1 MIALSH
7 SFSGKPRQASMAA
20 YRQLLAENHV
30 EEILQDVKQN
40 KTLDR
45 KKELPVW
52 LPLAASFKNGTR
64 KAEDAVPS
72 GLFFLDIDEK
82 GLTEALWNKVREERL
97 IQEFRIVYFAESA
110 GGGTHIWAWRTP
122 GLSIEENI
130 QRLASRLG
138 VSYDSHVTDLARCCF
153 MVSEQYVRLLDP
165 VVFEPLTEE
174 QRQLYSASRMI
185 AQKEEDLNAL
195 AQNALVQ
202 NALVQNELVQNALVQ
217 TTPTPP
223 NLGGEEDTPAAESAP
238 TVVMVSP
245 PELGGARG
253 GLNNSH
259 SCTYKDIPYSQI
271 VQALLWKLGYGDAPA
286 EGERNTALYTMSRY
300 LRFIC
305 DFDEQKLFAIIPHW
319 GLPEHEVISTIKS
332 AVASVRPTDMPSQM
346 KEVLSS
352 LGAAME
358 VETEKAEDSPIP
370 TVGNELPGILQDLAD
385 HAPGEFKEATLIAA
399 MPMLGTL
406 ATGIRARYNDG
417 KINSASFI
425 VDIEAPQA
433 TGKSFVD
440 DEFAL
445 LMDPIIKQDEV
456 EWQKE
461 IAYSLAKKDGQDV
474 ENPCSQIRILEPN
487 IGVSAFLERALYA
500 KGKHLFT
507 YAPEIETVLK
517 NNKGGAW
524 TEKNDLFRLAYDNK
538 PWGQHRISK
547 DSFSGKVTLY
557 YNMVMCGTPNKCR
570 AFFADAE
577 SGLVSR
583 VTPVVLPDM
592 VGAKMPKFK
601 PWTKD
606 EEERVKRQCLC
617 LMDEE
622 GEVDLPLINK
632 ALEEWDEEKRQEY
645 LQTLRYSLDVL
656 RRRAAL
662 NGFRAGIIAYLLE
675 GRQETERAIK
685 FARWYAERCLHYQLQ
700 LYGDKIDALHNGP
713 SPQAS
718 KGNVRYL
725 DALPRE
731 FTKEDLVTLRLANNE
746 SPVVKTITWRWVKE
760 GKIEKIDTNLWRK
773 IG

>member
-1 MIALSH
+1 MIALAL

-30 EEILQDVKQN
+30 EEILTDVKQN
-40 KTLDR
+40 KNLDR

-52 LPLAASFKNGTR
+52 LPLAECFTNGVR
-64 KAEDAVPS
+64 KAEDAVAS
-72 GLFFLDIDEK
+72 GLYFLDIDEK
-82 GLTEALWNKVREERL
+82 GLTEQLWNKVREENL
-97 IQEFRIVYFAESA
+97 IEEFRIVYFAESA

-122 GLSIEENI
+122 GLSIEEDI
-130 QRLASRLG
+130 QKLASRLG

-153 MVSEQYVRLLDP
+153 MVSEQYVKLMDP
-165 VVFEPLTEE
+165 IIFEPLTDE
-174 QRQLYSASRMI
+174 QRQLYAP
-185 AQKEEDLNAL
+185 
-195 AQNALVQ
+195 
-202 NALVQNELVQNALVQ
+202 
-217 TTPTPP
+217 TTPVPVSAKAGMGDNP
-223 NLGGEEDTPAAESAP
+223 N
-238 TVVMVSP
+238 
-245 PELGGARG
+245 
-253 GLNNSH
+253 
-259 SCTYKDIPYSQI
+259 YKGIAYEKI

-305 DFDEQKLFAIIPHW
+305 DFDEQKLFAILPHW
-319 GLPEHEVISTIKS
+319 GLSDHEVLSTIKS
-332 AVASVRPTDMPSQM
+332 AVSSVRPTDMPSQM

-352 LGAAME
+352 LGAAQE
-358 VETEKAEDSPIP
+358 ASAESVDESLVTPVED
-370 TVGNELPGILQDLAD
+370 ELPGILQDLSD
-385 HAPGEFKEATLIAA
+385 HAPEEFKEATLIAA

-406 ATGIRARYNDG
+406 ATGIRAKYRDG
-417 KINSASFI
+417 KMNSASFI

-440 DEFAL
+440 NEFEL

-474 ENPCSQIRILEPN
+474 ENPCSQIRIIEPN

-592 VGAKMPKFK
+592 VGAKMPQFK
-601 PWTKD
+601 LWTKD

-617 LMDEE
+617 LMDED

-632 ALEEWDEEKRQEY
+632 AIEAWDEEKRQEY

-685 FARWYAERCLHYQLQ
+685 FALWYAERCLYYQLQ
-700 LYGDKIDALHNGP
+700 IYGDKIDALNNKL
-713 SPQAS
+713 SPQAA
-718 KGNVRYL
+718 KGNIRYL
-725 DALPRE
+725 DALPKE
-731 FTKEDLVTLRLANNE
+731 FTKEDLVGLRLANNE
-746 SPVVKTITWRWVKE
+746 SPVVKTIICRWVKE
-760 GKIEKIDTNLWRK
+760 SLIEKLGTNLWRK
-773 IG
+773 IC

>member
-1 MIALSH
+1 MISISASY
-7 SFSGKPRQASMAA
+7 SGKPRQASMAA

-30 EEILQDVKQN
+30 EEILLDVKQN
-40 KTLDR
+40 KNLDR

-52 LPLAASFKNGTR
+52 LPLAAGFNNGTR

-82 GLTEALWNKVREERL
+82 GLTEQLWQKVQDENL
-97 IQEFRIVYFAESA
+97 IEEFRIVYFAESA

-122 GLSIEENI
+122 GLSIEEDI
-130 QRLASRLG
+130 QKLASRLG

-153 MVSEQYVRLLDP
+153 MVSEQYVKLLDP
-165 VVFEPLTEE
+165 IVFEEQPLSPKLGDH
-174 QRQLYSASRMI
+174 RG
-185 AQKEEDLNAL
+185 LNE
-195 AQNALVQ
+195 V
-202 NALVQNELVQNALVQ
+202 VPNEYGSDICSDPL
-217 TTPTPP
+217 PP
-223 NLGGEEDTPAAESAP
+223 NLGGSDYK
-238 TVVMVSP
+238 
-245 PELGGARG
+245 GI
-253 GLNNSH
+253 
-259 SCTYKDIPYSQI
+259 TYEKI
-271 VQALLWKLGYGDAPA
+271 VQSLLWKLGYGDAPV
-286 EGERNTALYTMSRY
+286 EGERNMALYTMSRY

-305 DFDEQKLFAIIPHW
+305 DFDEQKLFSILPHW
-319 GLPEHEVISTIKS
+319 GLSDHEVLATIKS
-332 AVASVRPTDMPSQM
+332 AVSSTRPAEMPSQM
-346 KEVLSS
+346 KEVLAM
-352 LGAAME
+352 LGATIE
-358 VETEKAEDSPIP
+358 VEAEPEEELLTAPI
-370 TVGNELPGILQDLAD
+370 NEELPPILQELAD
-385 HAPGEFKEATLIAA
+385 HTPEEFKEATLIAA

-406 ATGIRARYNDG
+406 ATGIRAKYRDG
-417 KINSASFI
+417 KLNSPSFI

-440 DEFAL
+440 AEFEL

-461 IAYSLAKKDGQDV
+461 MAYSLAKKNGEEV
-474 ENPCSQIRILEPN
+474 ENPCAQIRIIEPN

-507 YAPEIETVLK
+507 YAPEIETVQK

-547 DSFSGKVTLY
+547 DSFSGKITLR
-557 YNMVMCGTPNKCR
+557 YNMVLCGTPNKCR
-570 AFFADAE
+570 AFFNDAE

-583 VTPVVLPDM
+583 VTPVILPDM
-592 VGAKMPKFK
+592 VGAKMPQFK
-601 PWTKD
+601 VWTK
-606 EEERVKRQCLC
+606 EEEEKVKRQCLC

-632 ALEEWDEEKRQEY
+632 AIEAWDEEKRQEY

-675 GRQETERAIK
+675 GRQETERAIR
-685 FARWYAERCLHYQLQ
+685 FAVWYAERCLHYQLQ
-700 LYGDKIDALHNGP
+700 LYGNKIDALHDNAV

-718 KGNVRYL
+718 KGNIRYL
-725 DALPRE
+725 DVLPKE
-731 FTKEDLVTLRLANNE
+731 FTKEDLVNLRLANNE
-746 SPVVKTITWRWVKE
+746 SPVVKTIIYRWVKE
-760 GKIEKIDTNLWRK
+760 GLVVKTNANLWQK
-773 IG
+773 IQV

>member
-1 MIALSH
+1 MISH
-7 SFSGKPRQASMAA
+7 FEGAKPLVTFAADMIQLAQSFSGKPRKASMAA

-40 KTLDR
+40 KNLDR

-52 LPLAASFKNGTR
+52 LPLAQCFNNGTR

-82 GLTEALWNKVREERL
+82 GLTEQLWQKVQDENL
-97 IQEFRIVYFAESA
+97 IEEFRIVYFAESA

-122 GLSIEENI
+122 DSTIEEDI
-130 QRLASRLG
+130 QKLASRLG
-138 VSYDSHVTDLARCCF
+138 VNYDSHVTDLARCCF
-153 MVSEQYVRLLDP
+153 MVSEQYVKLLDP
-165 VVFEPLTEE
+165 VVFEESEWKEVSEESEDKTEVSTLNS
-174 QRQLYSASRMI
+174 QLSTS
-185 AQKEEDLNAL
+185 
-195 AQNALVQ
+195 
-202 NALVQNELVQNALVQ
+202 
-217 TTPTPP
+217 
-223 NLGGEEDTPAAESAP
+223 
-238 TVVMVSP
+238 
-245 PELGGARG
+245 
-253 GLNNSH
+253 
-259 SCTYKDIPYSQI
+259 YKGIPYENI

-286 EGERNTALYTMSRY
+286 EGERNMALYTMSRY

-305 DFDEQKLFAIIPHW
+305 DFDEQKLFAILPHW
-319 GLPEHEVISTIKS
+319 GLSDHEVLSTIKS
-332 AVASVRPTDMPSQM
+332 AIGSTRPAGIPSM
-346 KEVLSS
+346 MNEILSS
-352 LGAAME
+352 LGAAIEAGSAE
-358 VETEKAEDSPIP
+358 VEEA
-370 TVGNELPGILQDLAD
+370 TVAPVEAELPGILQDLSD
-385 HAPGEFKEATLIAA
+385 HAPEEFREATLIAA

-406 ATGIRARYNDG
+406 ATGIRAKYRDG
-417 KINSASFI
+417 KLNSPSFI

-440 DEFAL
+440 NEFEL

-461 IAYSLAKKDGQDV
+461 IAYSLAKKDGEDV
-474 ENPCSQIRILEPN
+474 ENPCAQIRIIEPN

-547 DSFSGKVTLY
+547 DSFSGKITLY

-583 VTPVVLPDM
+583 VTPVILPDM
-592 VGAKMPKFK
+592 VGAKMPQFK
-601 PWTKD
+601 TWSQD
-606 EEERVKRQCLC
+606 EVEKVKRQCLC

-632 ALEEWDEEKRQEY
+632 AIEEWDEGKRQEY

-685 FARWYAERCLHYQLQ
+685 FALWYAERCLHYQLQ
-700 LYGDKIDALHNGP
+700 LYGTKIDALHNNTLN
-713 SPQAS
+713 PQAS
-718 KGNVRYL
+718 KGNIRYL
-725 DALPRE
+725 DALPKE
-731 FTKEDLVTLRLANNE
+731 FSKEDLVNLRLSNNE
-746 SPVVKTITWRWVKE
+746 SPVVKTIIYRWVKE
-760 GKIEKIDTNLWRK
+760 GIVVKINTNLWQK
-773 IG
+773 IQ

>member
-1 MIALSH
+1 MKFAADMIQFAS
-7 SFSGKPRQASMAA
+7 SFSGKPRKASMAA

-30 EEILQDVKQN
+30 EEILTDVKQN
-40 KTLDR
+40 KNLNR

-52 LPLAASFKNGTR
+52 LPLAESFNNGTR

-82 GLTEALWNKVREERL
+82 GLTEQLWNKVREENL
-97 IQEFRIVYFAESA
+97 IEAFRIVYFAESA

-122 GLSIEENI
+122 GLSIEEDI
-130 QRLASRLG
+130 QKLASRLG
-138 VSYDSHVTDLARCCF
+138 VTYDSHVTDLARCCF
-153 MVSEQYVRLLDP
+153 MVSEQYVKLLDP
-165 VVFEPLTEE
+165 IVFEESE
-174 QRQLYSASRMI
+174 W
-185 AQKEEDLNAL
+185 KEESGKKTDSSAP
-195 AQNALVQ
+195 VSD
-202 NALVQNELVQNALVQ
+202 
-217 TTPTPP
+217 TPT
-223 NLGGEEDTPAAESAP
+223 NL
-238 TVVMVSP
+238 SP
-245 PELGGARG
+245 
-253 GLNNSH
+253 LNTNPSPLN
-259 SCTYKDIPYSQI
+259 YKGIPYEHI

-286 EGERNTALYTMSRY
+286 EGERNMALYTMSRY

-305 DFDEQKLFAIIPHW
+305 DFDEQKLFAILPHW
-319 GLPEHEVISTIKS
+319 GLSDHEVLSTIKS
-332 AVASVRPTDMPSQM
+332 AVSSVRPAGIPSQM
-346 KEVLSS
+346 NEVLST
-352 LGAAME
+352 LGATM
-358 VETEKAEDSPIP
+358 ETEAESVDESPV
-370 TVGNELPGILQDLAD
+370 TAVSEELPGILQDLSD
-385 HAPGEFKEATLIAA
+385 HAPEEFREATLIAA

-406 ATGIRARYNDG
+406 ATGIRAKYRDG
-417 KINSASFI
+417 KLNSPSFL

-440 DEFAL
+440 SEFEL

-461 IAYSLAKKDGQDV
+461 IEYSLAKKDGQDV
-474 ENPCSQIRILEPN
+474 ENPCAAIRIIEPN

-583 VTPVVLPDM
+583 VTPVLLPDM
-592 VGAKMPKFK
+592 VGAKMPHFK
-601 PWTKD
+601 AWAKED
-606 EEERVKRQCLC
+606 EEKVKRQCLC

-622 GEVDLPLINK
+622 GEVDLPLINQ
-632 ALEEWDEEKRQEY
+632 AIEAWDESKRQEY

-675 GRQETERAIK
+675 GRKETERAIK
-685 FARWYAERCLHYQLQ
+685 FAVWYAERCLHYQLMI
-700 LYGDKIDALHNGP
+700 YGDKIDALHNNAL

-718 KGNVRYL
+718 KGNIRYL
-725 DALPRE
+725 DVLPKE
-731 FTKEDLVTLRLANNE
+731 FTKEDLVNLRLANNE
-746 SPVVKTITWRWVKE
+746 SPVVKTIIYRWVKE
-760 GKIEKIDTNLWRK
+760 GLIIKTDTNLWQK
-773 IG
+773 L

>member
-1 MIALSH
+1 MISVAN

-40 KTLDR
+40 HNLDR

-52 LPLAASFKNGTR
+52 LPLAESFKNGTR

-72 GLFFLDIDEK
+72 GLYFLDIDEK
-82 GLTEALWNKVREERL
+82 GLTEQLWNKVREENL
-97 IQEFRIVYFAESA
+97 IEAFGIVYFAESA

-122 GLSIEENI
+122 GLSVEEDI
-130 QRLASRLG
+130 QKLASRLG

-153 MVSEQYVRLLDP
+153 MVSEQYVKLLDP
-165 VVFEPLTEE
+165 IVFEASPNPL
-174 QRQLYSASRMI
+174 
-185 AQKEEDLNAL
+185 QKEGANKEADHPLLLEGA
-195 AQNALVQ
+195 
-202 NALVQNELVQNALVQ
+202 
-217 TTPTPP
+217 
-223 NLGGEEDTPAAESAP
+223 GGGS
-238 TVVMVSP
+238 
-245 PELGGARG
+245 
-253 GLNNSH
+253 
-259 SCTYKDIPYSQI
+259 YKDIPYEKI

-286 EGERNTALYTMSRY
+286 EGERNMALYTMSRY
-300 LRFIC
+300 MRFIC
-305 DFDEQKLFAIIPHW
+305 DFDEQKLFVVVPHW
-319 GLPEHEVISTIKS
+319 GLSDHEAVSTIKS
-332 AVASVRPTDMPSQM
+332 AVGSTRPAEMPSLM
-346 KEVLSS
+346 KEVLAS
-352 LGAAME
+352 LGAMME
-358 VETEKAEDSPIP
+358 AEDEDPEASLAPP
-370 TVGNELPGILQDLAD
+370 VDSELPGLLQELAD
-385 HAPGEFKEATLIAA
+385 HAPDEFKEATLIAA

-406 ATGIRARYNDG
+406 ATGIRAKYRDG
-417 KINSASFI
+417 KVNSPSFI

-440 DEFAL
+440 NVFEL

-461 IAYSLAKKDGQDV
+461 IAYSLAQNSGQDV
-474 ENPCSQIRILEPN
+474 ENPCSNIRIIEPT
-487 IGVSAFLERALYA
+487 IGVTAFLERALYA

-547 DSFSGKVTLY
+547 DSISGKVTLY

-583 VTPVVLPDM
+583 VTPVQLPDM
-592 VGAKMPKFK
+592 IGASMPRFK
-601 PWTKD
+601 VWTKD
-606 EEERVKRQCLC
+606 EEENVKRQCLC

-632 ALEEWDEEKRQEY
+632 AIEAWDESKREEY
-645 LQTLRYSLDVL
+645 LQTLRPSIDVL
-656 RRRAAL
+656 RRRSAL

-675 GRQETERAIK
+675 GRQETERAIR
-685 FARWYAERCLHYQLQ
+685 FAVWYAERCLHYQLQ
-700 LYGDKIDALHNGP
+700 IYGDKIDALYHGM
-713 SPQAS
+713 QGTKAS
-718 KGNVRYL
+718 KSNIRYL
-725 DALPRE
+725 DTLPKE
-731 FTKEDLVTLRLANNE
+731 FTKEDLVSLRLANGD
-746 SPVVKTITWRWVKE
+746 SPVVKTVICRWVKE
-760 GKIEKIDTNLWRK
+760 GKVKKIGTNLWQK
-773 IG
+773 NC

>member
-1 MIALSH
+1 VYLHYRHRLSH
-7 SFSGKPRQASMAA
+7 LEGAKPLVTFAVDMICMSTSFSGKPRKASMAA
-20 YRQLLAENHV
+20 YRQLLAKNHV
-30 EEILQDVKQN
+30 DEILLDVKQN
-40 KTLDR
+40 HNLDR

-52 LPLAASFKNGTR
+52 LPLAQCFNNGTR

-82 GLTEALWNKVREERL
+82 GLTENLWAKVWEENL
-97 IQEFRIVYFAESA
+97 IEECRIAYFAESA

-122 GLSIEENI
+122 GLSIEEDI
-130 QRLASRLG
+130 QKLASRLG

-153 MVSEQYVRLLDP
+153 MVSEQYVKLLDP
-165 VVFEPLTEE
+165 VVFEENRGEWREVSGERIDSSVPVSDDQTDLSPLTPH
-174 QRQLYSASRMI
+174 LSP
-185 AQKEEDLNAL
+185 LN
-195 AQNALVQ
+195 
-202 NALVQNELVQNALVQ
+202 
-217 TTPTPP
+217 
-223 NLGGEEDTPAAESAP
+223 
-238 TVVMVSP
+238 
-245 PELGGARG
+245 
-253 GLNNSH
+253 
-259 SCTYKDIPYSQI
+259 YKGIPYENI

-286 EGERNTALYTMSRY
+286 EGERNMALYTMSRY

-305 DFDEQKLFAIIPHW
+305 DFDEQKLFTILPHW
-319 GLPEHEVISTIKS
+319 GLSDHEVLSTIKS
-332 AVASVRPTDMPSQM
+332 AVGSTRPAGIPSM
-346 KEVLSS
+346 MNEVLSS
-352 LGAAME
+352 LGAAIETGTETIDDSMVSP
-358 VETEKAEDSPIP
+358 VEA
-370 TVGNELPGILQDLAD
+370 ELPGILQDLSD
-385 HAPGEFKEATLIAA
+385 HAPEEFREATLIAA

-406 ATGIRARYNDG
+406 ATSIRAKYRDG
-417 KINSASFI
+417 KLNSPSFI

-440 DEFAL
+440 AEFEL

-461 IAYSLAKKDGQDV
+461 IEYSLAKKDGQEVD
-474 ENPCSQIRILEPN
+474 NPCAQIRIIEPN

-517 NNKGGAW
+517 NNKGGTW

-583 VTPVVLPDM
+583 VTPVLLPDM
-592 VGAKMPKFK
+592 VGAKMPQFK
-601 PWTKD
+601 AWSQED
-606 EEERVKRQCLC
+606 EEKVKRQCLC

-632 ALEEWDEEKRQEY
+632 AIEEWDEGKRQEY
-645 LQTLRYSLDVL
+645 LQTLYYPIDVF

-685 FARWYAERCLHYQLQ
+685 FAVWYAERCLHYQLQ
-700 LYGDKIDALHNGP
+700 LYGAKIDALHDNAV
-713 SPQAS
+713 SPQVS
-718 KGNVRYL
+718 KGNIRYL
-725 DALPRE
+725 DALPKE
-731 FTKEDLVTLRLANNE
+731 FTKEDLVNLRLANNE
-746 SPVVKTITWRWVKE
+746 SPVVKTIICRWVKE
-760 GKIEKIDTNLWRK
+760 ALIAKIGTNLWQK
-773 IG
+773 IQ

>member
-1 MIALSH
+1 
-7 SFSGKPRQASMAA
+7 MAA

-40 KTLDR
+40 KNLDR

-52 LPLAASFKNGTR
+52 LPLAESCTNGKR
-64 KAEDAVPS
+64 KAEDAQPS

-82 GLTEALWNKVREERL
+82 GLTEELWGKVWEQNL
-97 IQEFRIVYFAESA
+97 IEEFRIVYFAESA

-122 GLSIEENI
+122 GSSIEEDI
-130 QRLASRLG
+130 QKLASRLG

-153 MVSEQYVRLLDP
+153 MVSEQYVKLIDP
-165 VVFEPLTEE
+165 AIFEPLTDE
-174 QRQLYSASRMI
+174 QKKMY
-185 AQKEEDLNAL
+185 AL
-195 AQNALVQ
+195 PIMNKVEQPVETVHIPEANESQN
-202 NALVQNELVQNALVQ
+202 
-217 TTPTPP
+217 
-223 NLGGEEDTPAAESAP
+223 
-238 TVVMVSP
+238 
-245 PELGGARG
+245 
-253 GLNNSH
+253 
-259 SCTYKDIPYSQI
+259 YKGIGYEKI

-286 EGERNTALYTMSRY
+286 EGERNTALYTMTRY
-300 LRFIC
+300 MRFIC
-305 DFDEQKLFAIIPHW
+305 DFDEQKLFQILPHW
-319 GLPEHEVISTIKS
+319 GLADHEVMSTIKS
-332 AVASVRPTDMPSQM
+332 AVGSTRPSDIPSQM
-346 KEVLSS
+346 KEVLSF
-352 LGAAME
+352 LGASME
-358 VETEKAEDSPIP
+358 SGDEDSDESLCAP
-370 TVGNELPGILQDLAD
+370 VEKELPGILQDLAD
-385 HAPGEFKEATLIAA
+385 HSPEEFKEATLMAA

-406 ATGIRARYNDG
+406 ATSIRAKYRDG
-417 KINSASFI
+417 KLNSPSFI

-440 DEFAL
+440 NEFEL

-461 IAYSLAKKDGQDV
+461 IEYSLAKKGGQEV
-474 ENPCSQIRILEPN
+474 ENPCSQIRIIEPN

-592 VGAKMPKFK
+592 MGAKMPQFK
-601 PWTKD
+601 TWTKD
-606 EEERVKRQCLC
+606 EEEKVKRQCLC

-622 GEVDLPLINK
+622 GEVELPLINK
-632 ALEEWDEEKRQEY
+632 AIEEWDEGKRQEY
-645 LQTLRYSLDVL
+645 LQTLRPSLDIF

-662 NGFRAGIIAYLLE
+662 NGFRAGLVAYLLE
-675 GRQETERAIK
+675 GRKETERAIK
-685 FARWYAERCLHYQLQ
+685 FALWFAERCLYYQL
-700 LYGDKIDALHNGP
+700 LIYGDKIDALHNGAL
-713 SPQAS
+713 STQAA
-718 KGNVRYL
+718 KGNIRYL
-725 DALPRE
+725 DALPKK
-731 FTKEDLVTLRLANNE
+731 FTKEDLVTLRLSNNE
-746 SPVVKTITWRWVKE
+746 SPVVKTVIYRWVKE
-760 GKIEKIDTNLWRK
+760 GQIVKIGTNLWRK
-773 IG
+773 I

>member
-1 MIALSH
+1 
-7 SFSGKPRQASMAA
+7 MAA

-40 KTLDR
+40 KNLDR

-52 LPLAASFKNGTR
+52 LPLAAGFNNGTR

-82 GLTEALWNKVREERL
+82 GLTEQLWQKVQDEHL
-97 IQEFRIVYFAESA
+97 IETFRIVYFAESA

-122 GLSIEENI
+122 GLSIEEDI
-130 QRLASRLG
+130 QKLASRLG
-138 VSYDSHVTDLARCCF
+138 VNYDSHVTDLARCCF
-153 MVSEQYVRLLDP
+153 MVSEQYVKLLDP
-165 VVFEPLTEE
+165 IVFEEQPLSPKLGDH
-174 QRQLYSASRMI
+174 RG
-185 AQKEEDLNAL
+185 LNE
-195 AQNALVQ
+195 V
-202 NALVQNELVQNALVQ
+202 VPNEYGSDICSDPL
-217 TTPTPP
+217 PP
-223 NLGGEEDTPAAESAP
+223 NLGGSDYK
-238 TVVMVSP
+238 
-245 PELGGARG
+245 GI
-253 GLNNSH
+253 
-259 SCTYKDIPYSQI
+259 TYEKI
-271 VQALLWKLGYGDAPA
+271 VQSLLWKLGYGDAPV
-286 EGERNTALYTMSRY
+286 EGERNMALYTMSRY

-305 DFDEQKLFAIIPHW
+305 DFDEQKLFTILPHW
-319 GLPEHEVISTIKS
+319 GLSDHEVMSTIKS
-332 AVASVRPTDMPSQM
+332 AVGSTRPAEMPSPM
-346 KEVLSS
+346 KEVLSM
-352 LGAAME
+352 LGAVVE
-358 VETEKAEDSPIP
+358 VESEEEESLTAPI
-370 TVGNELPGILQDLAD
+370 NDELPAILQELAD
-385 HAPGEFKEATLIAA
+385 HAPEEFKEATLIAA

-406 ATGIRARYNDG
+406 ATGIRAKYRDG
-417 KINSASFI
+417 KLNSPSFI

-440 DEFAL
+440 AEFEL

-461 IAYSLAKKDGQDV
+461 MAYSLAKKNGEEV
-474 ENPCSQIRILEPN
+474 ENPCAAIRIIEPN

-500 KGKHLFT
+500 KDKHLFT
-507 YAPEIETVLK
+507 YAPEIETVQK

-547 DSFSGKVTLY
+547 DSFSGKITLR
-557 YNMVMCGTPNKCR
+557 YNMVLCGTPNKCR

-592 VGAKMPKFK
+592 VGAKMPQFK
-601 PWTKD
+601 VWTK
-606 EEERVKRQCLC
+606 EEEEKVKRQCLC

-632 ALEEWDEEKRQEY
+632 AIEAWDEEKRQEY

-675 GRQETERAIK
+675 GRKETERAIQ
-685 FARWYAERCLHYQLQ
+685 FAVWYAERCLHYQLQ
-700 LYGDKIDALHNGP
+700 LYGDKIDALNNAKL
-713 SPQAS
+713 SPQTS
-718 KGNVRYL
+718 KGNIRYF
-725 DALPRE
+725 DALPKE
-731 FTKEDLVTLRLANNE
+731 FTKEDLVNFRLANNE
-746 SPVVKTITWRWVKE
+746 SPVVKTIIYRWGKE
-760 GKIEKIDTNLWRK
+760 GLVVKIGTNLWRK
-773 IG
+773 TIKTQSYAEEE

>member
-1 MIALSH
+1 
-7 SFSGKPRQASMAA
+7 MAA
-20 YRQLLAENHV
+20 YRQLLAKNHV
-30 EEILQDVKQN
+30 DEILLDVKQYHN
-40 KTLDR
+40 LDR
-45 KKELPVW
+45 KKDLPVW
-52 LPLAASFKNGTR
+52 QTLAQCFNNGTR

-82 GLTEALWNKVREERL
+82 GLTEDLWAKVWEENL
-97 IQEFRIVYFAESA
+97 LEECRIVYFAESA

-122 GLSIEENI
+122 GATIEEDI

-153 MVSEQYVRLLDP
+153 MVSEQYVKFLDP
-165 VVFEPLTEE
+165 AVFEESEWEEELPLTEK
-174 QRQLYSASRMI
+174 
-185 AQKEEDLNAL
+185 KENGTDACSDPLPPNFGGMNYKGIPYENI
-195 AQNALVQ
+195 
-202 NALVQNELVQNALVQ
+202 VQ
-217 TTPTPP
+217 T
-223 NLGGEEDTPAAESAP
+223 
-238 TVVMVSP
+238 
-245 PELGGARG
+245 
-253 GLNNSH
+253 
-259 SCTYKDIPYSQI
+259 
-271 VQALLWKLGYGDAPA
+271 LLCKLGYGDAPA
-286 EGERNTALYTMSRY
+286 QGERNMALYTMSRY

-305 DFDEQKLFAIIPHW
+305 DFDEQRMFAILPHW
-319 GLPEHEVISTIKS
+319 GLSDHEVQATIKS
-332 AVASVRPTDMPSQM
+332 AVGSTRPAGIPSIMQ
-346 KEVLSS
+346 EVLSS
-352 LGAAME
+352 LGTVSETGSAEGEETTVAP
-358 VETEKAEDSPIP
+358 VEA
-370 TVGNELPGILQDLAD
+370 ELPGILQDLSD
-385 HAPGEFKEATLIAA
+385 HAPEEFREATLVAA

-406 ATGIRARYNDG
+406 ATGIRAKYRDG
-417 KINSASFI
+417 KLNSPSFI

-440 DEFAL
+440 AEFEL

-461 IAYSLAKKDGQDV
+461 IEYSLAKKDGQEM
-474 ENPCSQIRILEPN
+474 ENPCAQIRIIEPN

-507 YAPEIETVLK
+507 YAPVIETVLK

-583 VTPVVLPDM
+583 VMPVVLPDM
-592 VGAKMPKFK
+592 VGAKMPQFK
-601 PWTKD
+601 VWSQED
-606 EEERVKRQCLC
+606 EEKVKRQCLC

-632 ALEEWDEEKRQEY
+632 AIEAWDEGKRQEY

-685 FARWYAERCLHYQLQ
+685 FAVWYAERCLHYQLQ
-700 LYGDKIDALHNGP
+700 LYGTKIDALHDNAV
-713 SPQAS
+713 SPQLS
-718 KGNVRYL
+718 KGNIRYL
-725 DALPRE
+725 DALAKE
-731 FTKEDLVTLRLANNE
+731 FTKEDLVNLRMSNNE
-746 SPVVKTITWRWVKE
+746 SPVVKTIIYRWVKE
-760 GKIEKIDTNLWRK
+760 GLVVKIDTNLWQK
-773 IG
+773 IQH

>member
-1 MIALSH
+1 MICTANN
-7 SFSGKPRQASMAA
+7 FSGKPRKASMAA

-30 EEILQDVKQN
+30 EEILADVKQN
-40 KTLDR
+40 KNLDR

-52 LPLAASFKNGTR
+52 LPLAQSFNNGTR

-72 GLFFLDIDEK
+72 GFYFLDIDEK
-82 GLTEALWNKVREERL
+82 GLTEQLWQKVQDENL
-97 IQEFRIVYFAESA
+97 IEEFRIVYFAESA

-130 QRLASRLG
+130 QKLASRLG

-153 MVSEQYVRLLDP
+153 MVSEQYVKLLDP

-174 QRQLYSASRMI
+174 QKEMYASDDSSRTTNSD
-185 AQKEEDLNAL
+185 E
-195 AQNALVQ
+195 QNCSMFNVECSM
-202 NALVQNELVQNALVQ
+202 N
-217 TTPTPP
+217 
-223 NLGGEEDTPAAESAP
+223 
-238 TVVMVSP
+238 
-245 PELGGARG
+245 
-253 GLNNSH
+253 
-259 SCTYKDIPYSQI
+259 YKGIPYEKI
-271 VQALLWKLGYGDAPA
+271 VQSMLWKLGYGDAPA
-286 EGERNTALYTMSRY
+286 EGERNMALYTMCRY

-305 DFDEQKLFAIIPHW
+305 DFDEQKLFAILPHW
-319 GLPEHEVISTIKS
+319 GLSDHEVMSTIKS
-332 AVASVRPTDMPSQM
+332 AVSSTRPAGIPSQM
-346 KEVLSS
+346 NEVLSM
-352 LGAAME
+352 LGAATE
-358 VETEKAEDSPIP
+358 AGSETADDSLVVP
-370 TVGNELPGILQDLAD
+370 VNKELPGILQDLSD
-385 HAPGEFKEATLIAA
+385 HAPEEFKEATLMAA

-406 ATGIRARYNDG
+406 ATGIRAKYRDG
-417 KINSASFI
+417 KLNSPSFI

-440 DEFAL
+440 NEFEL

-461 IAYSLAKKDGQDV
+461 IEYSLAKKDGQEV

-583 VTPVVLPDM
+583 VTPVILPDM
-592 VGAKMPKFK
+592 VGAKMPQFK
-601 PWTKD
+601 AWSQD
-606 EEERVKRQCLC
+606 EIEKVKRQCLC

-622 GEVDLPLINK
+622 GEVSLPLINK
-632 ALEEWDEEKRQEY
+632 AIEEWDESKRQEY
-645 LQTLRYSLDVL
+645 LQTLRYSLDVF

-685 FARWYAERCLHYQLQ
+685 FAVWYAERCFQYQLQ
-700 LYGDKIDALHNGP
+700 IYGNKVDALHDGAL

-718 KGNVRYL
+718 KGNIRYL
-725 DALPRE
+725 DLLPKE
-731 FTKEDLVTLRLANNE
+731 FTKEDLVNLRLANHE
-746 SPVVKTITWRWVKE
+746 SPVVKTIIYRWVKE
-760 GKIEKIDTNLWRK
+760 DLIKKIDSNLWQK
-773 IG
+773 LQ

>member
-1 MIALSH
+1 
-7 SFSGKPRQASMAA
+7 MAA
-20 YRQLLAENHV
+20 YRQLLAKNHV

-40 KTLDR
+40 NRLDR

-52 LPLAASFKNGTR
+52 LPLAQSFNNGTR

-72 GLFFLDIDEK
+72 GLFYLDIDEK
-82 GLTEALWNKVREERL
+82 GLTEQLWQKVQDENLIEEY
-97 IQEFRIVYFAESA
+97 RIVYFAESA

-122 GLSIEENI
+122 GATIEEDI
-130 QRLASRLG
+130 QKLASRLG

-153 MVSEQYVRLLDP
+153 MVSEKYVKLLDP
-165 VVFEPLTEE
+165 IVFEEQPSSPKLGDNRGLNEESPLTE
-174 QRQLYSASRMI
+174 
-185 AQKEEDLNAL
+185 K
-195 AQNALVQ
+195 
-202 NALVQNELVQNALVQ
+202 NENGSETCSDPQH
-217 TTPTPP
+217 P
-223 NLGGEEDTPAAESAP
+223 NLGGS
-238 TVVMVSP
+238 
-245 PELGGARG
+245 
-253 GLNNSH
+253 N
-259 SCTYKDIPYSQI
+259 YKGIPYENI

-286 EGERNTALYTMSRY
+286 EGERNMALYTMSRY
-300 LRFIC
+300 MRFIC
-305 DFDEQKLFAIIPHW
+305 DFDEQKLFTILPHW
-319 GLPEHEVISTIKS
+319 GLSDHEVQSTIKS
-332 AVASVRPTDMPSQM
+332 AVGSTRPAGIPSM
-346 KEVLSS
+346 MNEVLSS
-352 LGAAME
+352 LGAASE
-358 VETEKAEDSPIP
+358 AGSAESDES
-370 TVGNELPGILQDLAD
+370 TVAPVDNELPGILQDLSE
-385 HAPGEFKEATLIAA
+385 HAPEEFREATLMAA

-406 ATGIRARYNDG
+406 ATGIRAKYRDG
-417 KINSASFI
+417 KLNSPSFI

-440 DEFAL
+440 AEFEL

-461 IAYSLAKKDGQDV
+461 IEYSLAKKNGEEV
-474 ENPCSQIRILEPN
+474 ENPCAQIRIIEPN

-583 VTPVVLPDM
+583 VTPVLLPDM
-592 VGAKMPKFK
+592 VGARMPHFK
-601 PWTKD
+601 PWSQED
-606 EEERVKRQCLC
+606 EEKVKRQCLC

-622 GEVDLPLINK
+622 GEVELPLINK
-632 ALEEWDEEKRQEY
+632 AIEAWDEEKRQEY

-675 GRQETERAIK
+675 GRQETERAIR
-685 FARWYAERCLHYQLQ
+685 FAVWYAERCLHYQLQ
-700 LYGDKIDALHNGP
+700 LYGNKIDALHDNAV

-718 KGNVRYL
+718 KGNIRYL
-725 DALPRE
+725 DVLPKE
-731 FTKEDLVTLRLANNE
+731 FTKEDLVNLRLANNE
-746 SPVVKTITWRWVKE
+746 SPVVKTIIYRWVKE
-760 GKIEKIDTNLWRK
+760 GLVVKTNANLWQK
-773 IG
+773 IQV

>member
-1 MIALSH
+1 MISVAN

-40 KTLDR
+40 KNLDR

-52 LPLAASFKNGTR
+52 LPLAECFSNGTR

-82 GLTEALWNKVREERL
+82 GLTEQLWNKVREENL
-97 IQEFRIVYFAESA
+97 IEAFGIVYFAESA

-122 GLSIEENI
+122 GLSVEEDI
-130 QRLASRLG
+130 QKLASRLG

-153 MVSEQYVRLLDP
+153 MVSEQYVKLLDP
-165 VVFEPLTEE
+165 IVFEASPNPL
-174 QRQLYSASRMI
+174 QKGASPNPLQKG
-185 AQKEEDLNAL
+185 ASPNPLQKGASPNPLQKEGA
-195 AQNALVQ
+195 
-202 NALVQNELVQNALVQ
+202 NEEADHPLLLEGA
-217 TTPTPP
+217 
-223 NLGGEEDTPAAESAP
+223 GGGS
-238 TVVMVSP
+238 
-245 PELGGARG
+245 
-253 GLNNSH
+253 
-259 SCTYKDIPYSQI
+259 YKDIPYEKI

-286 EGERNTALYTMSRY
+286 EGERNMALYTMSRY
-300 LRFIC
+300 MRFIC
-305 DFDEQKLFAIIPHW
+305 DFDEQKLFVVLPHW
-319 GLPEHEVISTIKS
+319 GLSDHEAFSTIKS
-332 AVASVRPTDMPSQM
+332 AVGSTRPAGIPSQM
-346 KEVLSS
+346 NEVLST
-352 LGAAME
+352 LGAAIE
-358 VETEKAEDSPIP
+358 AGTETTDDSLITP
-370 TVGNELPGILQDLAD
+370 VDAELPGILQDLSD
-385 HAPGEFKEATLIAA
+385 HAPEEFREATLMAA

-406 ATGIRARYNDG
+406 ATGIRAKYRDG
-417 KINSASFI
+417 KLNSASFI

-440 DEFAL
+440 SEFEL

-474 ENPCSQIRILEPN
+474 ENPCSQIRIIEPN

-592 VGAKMPKFK
+592 VGAKMPQFK
-601 PWTKD
+601 AWSQED
-606 EEERVKRQCLC
+606 EEKVKRQCLC

-632 ALEEWDEEKRQEY
+632 AIEEWDEGKRQEY
-645 LQTLRYSLDVL
+645 LQTLRYSLDVF

-685 FARWYAERCLHYQLQ
+685 FAIWYAERCLHYQLQ
-700 LYGDKIDALHNGP
+700 IYGDKIDALHNGTL
-713 SPQAS
+713 STQAS
-718 KGNVRYL
+718 KGNIRYL
-725 DALPRE
+725 DALPKE
-731 FTKEDLVTLRLANNE
+731 FTKEDLVNLRLANNE
-746 SPVVKTITWRWVKE
+746 SPVVKTIIYRWVKE
-760 GKIEKIDTNLWRK
+760 NLIVKINTNLWQK
-773 IG
+773 IQ

>member
-1 MIALSH
+1 
-7 SFSGKPRQASMAA
+7 MAA

-30 EEILQDVKQN
+30 EEILTDVKQN
-40 KTLDR
+40 KNLDR

-52 LPLAASFKNGTR
+52 LPLAECFTNGTR

-72 GLFFLDIDEK
+72 GLYFLDIDEK
-82 GLTEALWNKVREERL
+82 GLTEQLWQKVQDEKL
-97 IQEFRIVYFAESA
+97 IEEFRIVYFAESA

-122 GLSIEENI
+122 GSTIEEDI
-130 QRLASRLG
+130 QKLASRLG

-153 MVSEQYVRLLDP
+153 MVSEQYVKLLDP
-165 VVFEPLTEE
+165 VIFEASPNPL
-174 QRQLYSASRMI
+174 
-185 AQKEEDLNAL
+185 QKEGAHKEADHPLPLEGA
-195 AQNALVQ
+195 
-202 NALVQNELVQNALVQ
+202 
-217 TTPTPP
+217 
-223 NLGGEEDTPAAESAP
+223 GGGS
-238 TVVMVSP
+238 
-245 PELGGARG
+245 
-253 GLNNSH
+253 
-259 SCTYKDIPYSQI
+259 YKDIPYEKI

-286 EGERNTALYTMSRY
+286 EGERNMALYSMSRY

-305 DFDEQKLFAIIPHW
+305 DFDEQKLFGILPHW
-319 GLPEHEVISTIKS
+319 GLSDHEVLSTIKS
-332 AVASVRPTDMPSQM
+332 AVGSTRPAEMPSMM
-346 KEVLSS
+346 KGVLSS
-352 LGAAME
+352 LGAA
-358 VETEKAEDSPIP
+358 VESGAESADDVFATP
-370 TVGNELPGILQDLAD
+370 VENELPGILQDLSD
-385 HAPGEFKEATLIAA
+385 HAPEEFKEATLIAA

-406 ATGIRARYNDG
+406 ATGIRAKYRDG
-417 KINSASFI
+417 KLNSPSFI

-440 DEFAL
+440 NEFEL

-461 IAYSLAKKDGQDV
+461 IEYSLAKKDGQEVD
-474 ENPCSQIRILEPN
+474 NPCSQIRILEPN

-592 VGAKMPKFK
+592 VGAKMPEFK
-601 PWTKD
+601 VWTKED
-606 EEERVKRQCLC
+606 EEKVKRQCLC

-632 ALEEWDEEKRQEY
+632 AIEAWDEGKRQEY
-645 LQTLRYSLDVL
+645 LQTLRYAVDVF

-675 GRQETERAIK
+675 GRQESERAIK
-685 FARWYAERCLHYQLQ
+685 FALWYAERCFHYQMQ
-700 LYGDKIDALHNGP
+700 IYGDKIDALQNNTQNP
-713 SPQAS
+713 SL
-718 KGNVRYL
+718 KGNIRYL
-725 DALPRE
+725 DALPKE
-731 FTKEDLVTLRLANNE
+731 FTKEDLVNLRLANGE
-746 SPVVKTITWRWVKE
+746 SPVVKTIIYRWVKE
-760 GKIEKIDTNLWRK
+760 DKIKKIDANLWQK
-773 IG
+773 TC

>member
-1 MIALSH
+1 
-7 SFSGKPRQASMAA
+7 MAA
-20 YRQLLAENHV
+20 YRQLLAKNHV
-30 EEILQDVKQN
+30 EDILQDVKQN
-40 KTLDR
+40 NRLDR

-52 LPLAASFKNGTR
+52 LPLAQSFNNGTR

-72 GLFFLDIDEK
+72 GLFYLDIDEK
-82 GLTEALWNKVREERL
+82 GLTEQLWQKVQDENLIEEY
-97 IQEFRIVYFAESA
+97 RIVYFAESA

-122 GLSIEENI
+122 GATIEEDI
-130 QRLASRLG
+130 QKLASRLG

-153 MVSEQYVRLLDP
+153 MVSEKYVKLLDP
-165 VVFEPLTEE
+165 IVFEEQPSSPKLGDNRGLNEESPLTE
-174 QRQLYSASRMI
+174 
-185 AQKEEDLNAL
+185 
-195 AQNALVQ
+195 
-202 NALVQNELVQNALVQ
+202 QNENGSETCSAPQH
-217 TTPTPP
+217 P
-223 NLGGEEDTPAAESAP
+223 NLGGS
-238 TVVMVSP
+238 
-245 PELGGARG
+245 
-253 GLNNSH
+253 N
-259 SCTYKDIPYSQI
+259 YKGIPYENI

-286 EGERNTALYTMSRY
+286 EGERNMALYTMSRY
-300 LRFIC
+300 MRFIC
-305 DFDEQKLFAIIPHW
+305 DFDEQKLFTILPHW
-319 GLPEHEVISTIKS
+319 GLSDHEVQSTIKS
-332 AVASVRPTDMPSQM
+332 AVGSTRPAGIPSM
-346 KEVLSS
+346 MNEVLSS
-352 LGAAME
+352 LGAASE
-358 VETEKAEDSPIP
+358 AGSAESDES
-370 TVGNELPGILQDLAD
+370 TVAPVDNELPGILQDLSD
-385 HAPGEFKEATLIAA
+385 HAPEEFREATLMAA

-406 ATGIRARYNDG
+406 ATGIRAKYRDG
-417 KINSASFI
+417 KLNSPSFI

-440 DEFAL
+440 AEFEL

-461 IAYSLAKKDGQDV
+461 IEYSLAKKNGEEV
-474 ENPCSQIRILEPN
+474 ENPCAQIRIIEPN

-583 VTPVVLPDM
+583 VTPVLLPDM
-592 VGAKMPKFK
+592 VGARMPHFK
-601 PWTKD
+601 PWSQED
-606 EEERVKRQCLC
+606 EEKVKRQCLC

-622 GEVDLPLINK
+622 GEIELPLINK
-632 ALEEWDEEKRQEY
+632 AIEAWDEEKRQEY

-675 GRQETERAIK
+675 GRQETERAIR
-685 FARWYAERCLHYQLQ
+685 FAVWYAERCLHYQLQ
-700 LYGDKIDALHNGP
+700 LYGNKIDALHDNAV

-718 KGNVRYL
+718 KGNIRYL
-725 DALPRE
+725 DVLPKE
-731 FTKEDLVTLRLANNE
+731 FTKEDLVNLRLANNE
-746 SPVVKTITWRWVKE
+746 SPVVKTIIYRWVKE
-760 GKIEKIDTNLWRK
+760 GLVVKTNANLWQK
-773 IG
+773 IQV

>member
-1 MIALSH
+1 MTFAAVMICMAS
-7 SFSGKPRQASMAA
+7 SFSGKPRKASMAA
-20 YRQLLAENHV
+20 YRQLLAKNHV

-40 KTLDR
+40 NRLER

-52 LPLAASFKNGTR
+52 LPLAQSFNNGTR

-72 GLFFLDIDEK
+72 GLFYLDIDEK
-82 GLTEALWNKVREERL
+82 GLTEQLWQKVQDENLIEEY
-97 IQEFRIVYFAESA
+97 RIVYFAESA

-122 GLSIEENI
+122 GATIEEDI
-130 QRLASRLG
+130 QKLASRLG

-153 MVSEQYVRLLDP
+153 MVSEKYVKLLDP
-165 VVFEPLTEE
+165 IVFEEQPSSPKLGDDRGPNEESPLTEKNE
-174 QRQLYSASRMI
+174 NGSETCSAP
-185 AQKEEDLNAL
+185 QH
-195 AQNALVQ
+195 
-202 NALVQNELVQNALVQ
+202 
-217 TTPTPP
+217 P
-223 NLGGEEDTPAAESAP
+223 NLGGS
-238 TVVMVSP
+238 
-245 PELGGARG
+245 
-253 GLNNSH
+253 N
-259 SCTYKDIPYSQI
+259 YKGIPYENI

-286 EGERNTALYTMSRY
+286 EGERNMALYTMSRY
-300 LRFIC
+300 MRFIC
-305 DFDEQKLFAIIPHW
+305 DFDEQKLFTILPHW
-319 GLPEHEVISTIKS
+319 GLSDHEVQSTIKS
-332 AVASVRPTDMPSQM
+332 AVGSTRPAGIPSM
-346 KEVLSS
+346 MNEVLSS
-352 LGAAME
+352 LGAASE
-358 VETEKAEDSPIP
+358 AGSAESDES
-370 TVGNELPGILQDLAD
+370 TVAPVDAELPGILQDLSD
-385 HAPGEFKEATLIAA
+385 HAPEEFREATLMAA

-406 ATGIRARYNDG
+406 ATGIRAKYRDG
-417 KINSASFI
+417 KLNSPSFI

-440 DEFAL
+440 AEFEL

-461 IAYSLAKKDGQDV
+461 IEYSLAKKNGEEV
-474 ENPCSQIRILEPN
+474 ENPCAQIRIIEPN

-577 SGLVSR
+577 GGLVSR
-583 VTPVVLPDM
+583 VTPVLLPDM
-592 VGAKMPKFK
+592 VGARMPHFK
-601 PWTKD
+601 PWSQED
-606 EEERVKRQCLC
+606 EEKVKRQCLC

-622 GEVDLPLINK
+622 GEVELPLINK
-632 ALEEWDEEKRQEY
+632 AIEAWDEEKRQEY

-675 GRQETERAIK
+675 GRQETERAIR
-685 FARWYAERCLHYQLQ
+685 FAVWYAERCLHYQLQ
-700 LYGDKIDALHNGP
+700 LYGNKIDALHDNAV

-718 KGNVRYL
+718 KGNIRYL
-725 DALPRE
+725 DVLPKE
-731 FTKEDLVTLRLANNE
+731 FTKEDLVNLRLANNE
-746 SPVVKTITWRWVKE
+746 SPVVKTIIYRWVKE
-760 GKIEKIDTNLWRK
+760 GLVVKTNANLWQK
-773 IG
+773 IQV

>member
-1 MIALSH
+1 MISVAN

-40 KTLDR
+40 KNLDR

-52 LPLAASFKNGTR
+52 LPLAECFNNGTR

-82 GLTEALWNKVREERL
+82 GLTEQLWQKVQDENL
-97 IQEFRIVYFAESA
+97 IEEFRIVYFAESA

-122 GLSIEENI
+122 GSTIEEDI
-130 QRLASRLG
+130 QKLASRLG

-153 MVSEQYVRLLDP
+153 MVSEQYVKLLDP
-165 VVFEPLTEE
+165 IVFEPIDHSPLTIDH
-174 QRQLYSASRMI
+174 SA
-185 AQKEEDLNAL
+185 AQKEANNGQCSLSETVASQSMVNDPLGQRPL
-195 AQNALVQ
+195 ATNGTQECSMFNVQ
-202 NALVQNELVQNALVQ
+202 CSMN
-217 TTPTPP
+217 
-223 NLGGEEDTPAAESAP
+223 
-238 TVVMVSP
+238 
-245 PELGGARG
+245 
-253 GLNNSH
+253 
-259 SCTYKDIPYSQI
+259 YKGIPYENI

-300 LRFIC
+300 MRFIC
-305 DFDEQKLFAIIPHW
+305 DFDEQKLFALLPHW
-319 GLPEHEVISTIKS
+319 GLADHEVITTIKS
-332 AVASVRPTDMPSQM
+332 AVSSVRPAGIPSQM
-346 KEVLSS
+346 NEVLST
-352 LGAAME
+352 LGAAIE
-358 VETEKAEDSPIP
+358 AGTETTDDSLVTPVEA
-370 TVGNELPGILQDLAD
+370 ELPGILQDLSD
-385 HAPGEFKEATLIAA
+385 HAPEEFREATLMAA

-406 ATGIRARYNDG
+406 ATGIRAKYRDG
-417 KINSASFI
+417 KLNSASFI
-425 VDIEAPQA
+425 IDIEAPQA

-440 DEFAL
+440 NEFEL

-461 IAYSLAKKDGQDV
+461 IEYSLAKKDGQEV
-474 ENPCSQIRILEPN
+474 ENPCSQIRIIEPN

-592 VGAKMPKFK
+592 VGAKMPQFK
-601 PWTKD
+601 AWSQED
-606 EEERVKRQCLC
+606 EEKVKRQCLC

-632 ALEEWDEEKRQEY
+632 AIEEWDEGKRQEY
-645 LQTLRYSLDVL
+645 LQTLRYSLDVF

-685 FARWYAERCLHYQLQ
+685 FALWYAERCLHYQLQ
-700 LYGDKIDALHNGP
+700 IYGDKIDALHSGTL
-713 SPQAS
+713 STQAS
-718 KGNVRYL
+718 KGNIRYL
-725 DALPRE
+725 DALPKE
-731 FTKEDLVTLRLANNE
+731 FTKEDLVNLRLANNE
-746 SPVVKTITWRWVKE
+746 SPVVKTIIYRWVKE
-760 GKIEKIDTNLWRK
+760 CLIMKIDTNLWQK
-773 IG
+773 IL

>member
-1 MIALSH
+1 
-7 SFSGKPRQASMAA
+7 MAA

-30 EEILQDVKQN
+30 EEILADVKQN
-40 KTLDR
+40 KNLSR

-52 LPLAASFKNGTR
+52 LPLAECFTNGTR

-82 GLTEALWNKVREERL
+82 GLTEELWGKVWENNLIEEC
-97 IQEFRIVYFAESA
+97 RIVYFAESA

-122 GLSIEENI
+122 GSTIEEDI
-130 QRLASRLG
+130 QKLASRLG

-153 MVSEQYVRLLDP
+153 MVSEQYVKLLDP
-165 VVFEPLTEE
+165 AIFEPLSEE
-174 QRQLYSASRMI
+174 QKKLYEVSLDSVPTEVVN
-185 AQKEEDLNAL
+185 QTEPNEVSES
-195 AQNALVQ
+195 QN
-202 NALVQNELVQNALVQ
+202 
-217 TTPTPP
+217 
-223 NLGGEEDTPAAESAP
+223 
-238 TVVMVSP
+238 
-245 PELGGARG
+245 
-253 GLNNSH
+253 
-259 SCTYKDIPYSQI
+259 YKGIPYEKI
-271 VQALLWKLGYGDAPA
+271 IQALLWKLGYGDAPA
-286 EGERNTALYTMSRY
+286 EGERNTALYTMTRY
-300 LRFIC
+300 MRFIC
-305 DFDEQKLFAIIPHW
+305 DFNEQKLFQILPHW
-319 GLPEHEVISTIKS
+319 GLADHEVMSTIKS
-332 AVASVRPTDMPSQM
+332 AIGSTRPSDIPSQM
-346 KEVLSS
+346 KEVLSF
-352 LGAAME
+352 LGASAE
-358 VETEKAEDSPIP
+358 GGDEDSDESLCAP
-370 TVGNELPGILQDLAD
+370 VEKELPGILQDLSD
-385 HAPGEFKEATLIAA
+385 HAPEEFREATLIAA

-406 ATGIRARYNDG
+406 ATSVRAKYRDG
-417 KINSASFI
+417 KLNSPSFI

-440 DEFAL
+440 NEFEL

-461 IAYSLAKKDGQDV
+461 IEYSLAKKNGEEV
-474 ENPCSQIRILEPN
+474 ENPCSQIRIIEPN

-583 VTPVVLPDM
+583 VTPVQLPDM
-592 VGAKMPKFK
+592 TGAKMPHFK
-601 PWTKD
+601 EWTKED
-606 EEERVKRQCLC
+606 VEKVKRQCLC

-622 GEVDLPLINK
+622 GEIDLPLVNK
-632 ALEEWDEEKRQEY
+632 AIEEWDESKRQEY

-685 FARWYAERCLHYQLQ
+685 FAVWYAERCLHYQL
-700 LYGDKIDALHNGP
+700 LIYGDKIDALHNSTL

-725 DALPRE
+725 DVLPKE
-731 FTKEDLVTLRLANNE
+731 FTKEDLVNLRLANNE
-746 SPVVKTITWRWVKE
+746 SAVVKTIIYRWVKE
-760 GKIEKIDTNLWRK
+760 GKIVKINTNLWQK
-773 IG
+773 C

>member
-1 MIALSH
+1 MVCISN
-7 SFSGKPRQASMAA
+7 S
-20 YRQLLAENHV
+20 LAENHV
-30 EEILQDVKQN
+30 EEILTDVKQN
-40 KTLDR
+40 KNLDR

-52 LPLAASFKNGTR
+52 LPLAECFKNGTR

-82 GLTEALWNKVREERL
+82 GLTEQLWQKVQDENL
-97 IQEFRIVYFAESA
+97 IEAFRIVYFAESA

-122 GLSIEENI
+122 GLSIEEDI
-130 QRLASRLG
+130 QKLASRLG

-153 MVSEQYVRLLDP
+153 MVSEQYVKLLDP
-165 VVFEPLTEE
+165 IVFEPLTEE
-174 QRQLYSASRMI
+174 QKKLYTSDDFSRILCKQSEQVRAGNSDEQTNLSPLTSCPSPLNYKGI
-185 AQKEEDLNAL
+185 AYEK
-195 AQNALVQ
+195 
-202 NALVQNELVQNALVQ
+202 
-217 TTPTPP
+217 
-223 NLGGEEDTPAAESAP
+223 
-238 TVVMVSP
+238 
-245 PELGGARG
+245 
-253 GLNNSH
+253 
-259 SCTYKDIPYSQI
+259 I
-271 VQALLWKLGYGDAPA
+271 VQSLLWKLGYGDAPA
-286 EGERNTALYTMSRY
+286 EGERNMALYTMSRY

-305 DFDEQKLFAIIPHW
+305 DFDEQKLFAILPHW
-319 GLPEHEVISTIKS
+319 GLSDHEVMSTIKS
-332 AVASVRPTDMPSQM
+332 AVGSTRPAGIPSQM
-346 KEVLSS
+346 NEVLSM
-352 LGAAME
+352 LGAVTEAGSE
-358 VETEKAEDSPIP
+358 TADDSLVVPVEK
-370 TVGNELPGILQDLAD
+370 ELPGILQDLSD
-385 HAPGEFKEATLIAA
+385 HAPEEFKEATLIAA

-406 ATGIRARYNDG
+406 ATGIRAKYRDG
-417 KINSASFI
+417 KVNSPSFI

-440 DEFAL
+440 NEFEL

-461 IAYSLAKKDGQDV
+461 IAYSLAKKDGQEV
-474 ENPCSQIRILEPN
+474 ENPCAAIRILEPN

-583 VTPVVLPDM
+583 VTPVILPDM
-592 VGAKMPKFK
+592 VGAKMPQFE
-601 PWTKD
+601 PWTKED
-606 EEERVKRQCLC
+606 EEKVKRQCLC

-632 ALEEWDEEKRQEY
+632 AIVDWDEGKRQEY

-685 FARWYAERCLHYQLQ
+685 FALWYAERCLHYQL
-700 LYGDKIDALHNGP
+700 LIYGDKIDALHNGLL

-718 KGNVRYL
+718 KGNIRYL
-725 DALPRE
+725 DALPKE
-731 FTKEDLVTLRLANNE
+731 FTKEDLVNLRLANGE
-746 SPVVKTITWRWVKE
+746 SPVVKTIICRWVKE
-760 GKIEKIDTNLWRK
+760 ELVKKIDTNLWQK
-773 IG
+773 LPS

>member
-1 MIALSH
+1 
-7 SFSGKPRQASMAA
+7 MAA

-40 KTLDR
+40 KNLDR

-64 KAEDAVPS
+64 KAEDAQPS

-82 GLTEALWNKVREERL
+82 GLTEALWNKVREENL

-122 GLSIEENI
+122 GLSIEEDI

-165 VVFEPLTEE
+165 IIFEPLTEE
-174 QRQLYSASRMI
+174 QRQLYSAVV
-185 AQKEEDLNAL
+185 QKGA

-202 NALVQNELVQNALVQ
+202 NEFVQNELVQ

-223 NLGGEEDTPAAESAP
+223 NLGGEENTPAAESAP

-253 GLNNSH
+253 GLNSTFGRLLPSERKNNGH

-319 GLPEHEVISTIKS
+319 GLPDHEVISTIKS

-370 TVGNELPGILQDLAD
+370 TVDNELPGILQDLAD

-417 KINSASFI
+417 KINSASSSSSRTRWNGRRRSPTRWPRKTVRMWRIPVPRF
-425 VDIEAPQA
+425 VSLSPTSACRPSWSAP
-433 TGKSFVD
+433 S
-440 DEFAL
+440 
-445 LMDPIIKQDEV
+445 
-456 EWQKE
+456 
-461 IAYSLAKKDGQDV
+461 
-474 ENPCSQIRILEPN
+474 
-487 IGVSAFLERALYA
+487 
-500 KGKHLFT
+500 
-507 YAPEIETVLK
+507 
-517 NNKGGAW
+517 
-524 TEKNDLFRLAYDNK
+524 
-538 PWGQHRISK
+538 
-547 DSFSGKVTLY
+547 
-557 YNMVMCGTPNKCR
+557 
-570 AFFADAE
+570 
-577 SGLVSR
+577 
-583 VTPVVLPDM
+583 
-592 VGAKMPKFK
+592 MPKAS
-601 PWTKD
+601 
-606 EEERVKRQCLC
+606 
-617 LMDEE
+617 
-622 GEVDLPLINK
+622 I
-632 ALEEWDEEKRQEY
+632 
-645 LQTLRYSLDVL
+645 S
-656 RRRAAL
+656 
-662 NGFRAGIIAYLLE
+662 
-675 GRQETERAIK
+675 
-685 FARWYAERCLHYQLQ
+685 
-700 LYGDKIDALHNGP
+700 
-713 SPQAS
+713 SPM
-718 KGNVRYL
+718 
-725 DALPRE
+725 P
-731 FTKEDLVTLRLANNE
+731 LRLR
-746 SPVVKTITWRWVKE
+746 PC
-760 GKIEKIDTNLWRK
+760 
-773 IG
+773 

>member
-1 MIALSH
+1 
-7 SFSGKPRQASMAA
+7 MAA
-20 YRQLLAENHV
+20 YRQLLAKNHV

-40 KTLDR
+40 NRLDR

-52 LPLAASFKNGTR
+52 LPLAQSFNNGTR

-72 GLFFLDIDEK
+72 GLFYLDIDEK
-82 GLTEALWNKVREERL
+82 GLTEQLWQKVQDENLIEEY
-97 IQEFRIVYFAESA
+97 RIVYFAESA

-122 GLSIEENI
+122 GATIEEDI
-130 QRLASRLG
+130 QKLASRLG

-153 MVSEQYVRLLDP
+153 MVSEKYVKLLDP
-165 VVFEPLTEE
+165 IVFEEQPSSPKLGDNRGLNEESPLTE
-174 QRQLYSASRMI
+174 
-185 AQKEEDLNAL
+185 K
-195 AQNALVQ
+195 
-202 NALVQNELVQNALVQ
+202 NENGSETCSDPQ
-217 TTPTPP
+217 PP
-223 NLGGEEDTPAAESAP
+223 NLGGS
-238 TVVMVSP
+238 
-245 PELGGARG
+245 
-253 GLNNSH
+253 N
-259 SCTYKDIPYSQI
+259 YKGIPYENI

-286 EGERNTALYTMSRY
+286 EGERNMALYTMSRY
-300 LRFIC
+300 MRFIC
-305 DFDEQKLFAIIPHW
+305 DFDEQKLFTILPHW
-319 GLPEHEVISTIKS
+319 GLSDHEVQSTIKS
-332 AVASVRPTDMPSQM
+332 AVGSTRPAGIPSM
-346 KEVLSS
+346 MNEVLSS
-352 LGAAME
+352 LGAASE
-358 VETEKAEDSPIP
+358 EGSAESDESTVAP
-370 TVGNELPGILQDLAD
+370 VGNELPGILQDLSD
-385 HAPGEFKEATLIAA
+385 HAPEEFREATLMAA

-406 ATGIRARYNDG
+406 ATGIRAKYRDG
-417 KINSASFI
+417 KLNSPNFI

-440 DEFAL
+440 AEFEL

-461 IAYSLAKKDGQDV
+461 IEYSLAKKNGEEV
-474 ENPCSQIRILEPN
+474 ENPCAQIRIIEPN

-577 SGLVSR
+577 GGLVSR
-583 VTPVVLPDM
+583 VTPVLLPDM
-592 VGAKMPKFK
+592 VGARMPHFK
-601 PWTKD
+601 PWSQED
-606 EEERVKRQCLC
+606 EEKVKRQCLC

-622 GEVDLPLINK
+622 GEVELPLINK
-632 ALEEWDEEKRQEY
+632 AIEAWDEEKRQEY

-675 GRQETERAIK
+675 GRQETERAIR
-685 FARWYAERCLHYQLQ
+685 FAVWYAERCLHYQLQ
-700 LYGDKIDALHNGP
+700 LYGNKIDALHDNAV

-718 KGNVRYL
+718 KGNIRYL
-725 DALPRE
+725 DVLPKE
-731 FTKEDLVTLRLANNE
+731 FTKEDLVNLRLANNE
-746 SPVVKTITWRWVKE
+746 SPVVKTIIYRWVKE
-760 GKIEKIDTNLWRK
+760 GLVVKTNANLWQK
-773 IG
+773 IQV

>member
-1 MIALSH
+1 
-7 SFSGKPRQASMAA
+7 MAA
-20 YRQLLAENHV
+20 YRQLLAKNHV
-30 EEILQDVKQN
+30 DEILLDVKQN
-40 KTLDR
+40 HNLDR

-52 LPLAASFKNGTR
+52 LPLAQCFNNGTR

-82 GLTEALWNKVREERL
+82 GLTENLWAKVWEENL
-97 IQEFRIVYFAESA
+97 IEECRIAYFAESA

-122 GLSIEENI
+122 GLSIEEDI
-130 QRLASRLG
+130 QKLASRLG

-153 MVSEQYVRLLDP
+153 MVSEQYVKLLDP
-165 VVFEPLTEE
+165 VVFEENRGEWREVSGERIDSSVPVSDDQTDLSPQTSDLSPL
-174 QRQLYSASRMI
+174 
-185 AQKEEDLNAL
+185 N
-195 AQNALVQ
+195 
-202 NALVQNELVQNALVQ
+202 
-217 TTPTPP
+217 
-223 NLGGEEDTPAAESAP
+223 
-238 TVVMVSP
+238 
-245 PELGGARG
+245 
-253 GLNNSH
+253 
-259 SCTYKDIPYSQI
+259 YKGIPYENI

-286 EGERNTALYTMSRY
+286 EGERNMALYTMSRY

-305 DFDEQKLFAIIPHW
+305 DFDEQKLFTILPHW
-319 GLPEHEVISTIKS
+319 GLSDHEVLSTIKS
-332 AVASVRPTDMPSQM
+332 AVGSTRPAGIPSM
-346 KEVLSS
+346 MNEVLSS
-352 LGAAME
+352 LGAAIETGTETIDDSMVSP
-358 VETEKAEDSPIP
+358 VEA
-370 TVGNELPGILQDLAD
+370 ELPGILQDLSD
-385 HAPGEFKEATLIAA
+385 HAPEEFREATLIAA

-406 ATGIRARYNDG
+406 ATSIRAKYRDG
-417 KINSASFI
+417 KLNSPSFI

-440 DEFAL
+440 AEFEL

-461 IAYSLAKKDGQDV
+461 IEYSLAKKDGQEVD
-474 ENPCSQIRILEPN
+474 NPCAQIRIIEPN

-583 VTPVVLPDM
+583 VTPVLLPDM
-592 VGAKMPKFK
+592 VGAKMPQFK
-601 PWTKD
+601 AWSQED
-606 EEERVKRQCLC
+606 EEKVKRQCLC
-617 LMDEE
+617 LMDED

-632 ALEEWDEEKRQEY
+632 AIEEWDEGKRQEY
-645 LQTLRYSLDVL
+645 LQTLYYPIDVF

-685 FARWYAERCLHYQLQ
+685 FAVWYAERCLHYQLQ
-700 LYGDKIDALHNGP
+700 LYGAKIDALHDNAV
-713 SPQAS
+713 SPQVS
-718 KGNVRYL
+718 KGNIRYL
-725 DALPRE
+725 DALPKE
-731 FTKEDLVTLRLANNE
+731 FTKEDLVNLRLANNE
-746 SPVVKTITWRWVKE
+746 SSVVKTIICRWVKE
-760 GKIEKIDTNLWRK
+760 GLIAKIGTNLWQK
-773 IG
+773 IQ

>member
-1 MIALSH
+1 VTFAAAMIQMAS
-7 SFSGKPRQASMAA
+7 SFSGKPRKASMAA
-20 YRQLLAENHV
+20 YRQLLAKNHV

-40 KTLDR
+40 NRLDR

-52 LPLAASFKNGTR
+52 LPLAQSFNNGTR

-72 GLFFLDIDEK
+72 GLFYLDIDEK
-82 GLTEALWNKVREERL
+82 GLTEQLWQKVQDENLIEEY
-97 IQEFRIVYFAESA
+97 RIVYFAESA

-122 GLSIEENI
+122 GATIEEDI
-130 QRLASRLG
+130 QKLASRLG

-153 MVSEQYVRLLDP
+153 MVSEKYVKLLDP
-165 VVFEPLTEE
+165 IVFEEQPSSPKLGDNRGMNEESPLTE
-174 QRQLYSASRMI
+174 
-185 AQKEEDLNAL
+185 K
-195 AQNALVQ
+195 
-202 NALVQNELVQNALVQ
+202 NENGSETCSDPQ
-217 TTPTPP
+217 PP
-223 NLGGEEDTPAAESAP
+223 NLGGS
-238 TVVMVSP
+238 
-245 PELGGARG
+245 
-253 GLNNSH
+253 N
-259 SCTYKDIPYSQI
+259 YKGIPYENI

-286 EGERNTALYTMSRY
+286 EGERNMALYTMSRY
-300 LRFIC
+300 MRFIC
-305 DFDEQKLFAIIPHW
+305 DFDEQKLFTILPHW
-319 GLPEHEVISTIKS
+319 GLSDHEVQSTIKS
-332 AVASVRPTDMPSQM
+332 AVGSTRPAGIPSM
-346 KEVLSS
+346 MNEVLSS
-352 LGAAME
+352 LGAA
-358 VETEKAEDSPIP
+358 TEAGSAESDES
-370 TVGNELPGILQDLAD
+370 TVAPVDAELPGILQDLSE
-385 HAPGEFKEATLIAA
+385 HAPEEFREATLMAA

-406 ATGIRARYNDG
+406 ATGIRAKYRDG
-417 KINSASFI
+417 KLNSPSFI

-440 DEFAL
+440 AEFEL

-461 IAYSLAKKDGQDV
+461 IEYSLAKKNGEEV
-474 ENPCSQIRILEPN
+474 ENPCAQIRIIEPN

-583 VTPVVLPDM
+583 VTPVLLPDM
-592 VGAKMPKFK
+592 VGARMPHFK
-601 PWTKD
+601 PWSQED
-606 EEERVKRQCLC
+606 EEKVKRQCLC

-622 GEVDLPLINK
+622 GEVELPLINK
-632 ALEEWDEEKRQEY
+632 AIEAWDEEKRQEY

-675 GRQETERAIK
+675 GRQETERAIR
-685 FARWYAERCLHYQLQ
+685 FAVWYAERCLHYQLQ
-700 LYGDKIDALHNGP
+700 LYGNKIDALHDNAV

-718 KGNVRYL
+718 KGNIRYL
-725 DALPRE
+725 DVLPKE
-731 FTKEDLVTLRLANNE
+731 FTKEDLVNLRLANNE
-746 SPVVKTITWRWVKE
+746 SPVVKTIICRWVKE
-760 GKIEKIDTNLWRK
+760 GLVVKTNANLWQK
-773 IG
+773 IQV

>member
-1 MIALSH
+1 MISVAK
-7 SFSGKPRQASMAA
+7 SFSSKPRQASMAA

-30 EEILQDVKQN
+30 EEILADVKQN
-40 KTLDR
+40 KNLDR

-52 LPLAASFKNGTR
+52 LPLAACFKNGTR
-64 KAEDAVPS
+64 KAEDAQPS
-72 GLFFLDIDEK
+72 GLYFLDIDEK
-82 GLTEALWNKVREERL
+82 GLTEELWGKVWEQNL
-97 IQEFRIVYFAESA
+97 IEAFRIVYFAESA

-122 GLSIEENI
+122 GLTIEEDI
-130 QRLASRLG
+130 QKLASRLG

-153 MVSEQYVRLLDP
+153 MVSEQYVKLLDP
-165 VVFEPLTEE
+165 AIFEPLSDE
-174 QRQLYSASRMI
+174 QKMLYAQPIMNKVEPMELETTHLSSHTSDLSPLNYKGI
-185 AQKEEDLNAL
+185 AYEK
-195 AQNALVQ
+195 
-202 NALVQNELVQNALVQ
+202 
-217 TTPTPP
+217 
-223 NLGGEEDTPAAESAP
+223 
-238 TVVMVSP
+238 
-245 PELGGARG
+245 
-253 GLNNSH
+253 
-259 SCTYKDIPYSQI
+259 I

-305 DFDEQKLFAIIPHW
+305 DFDEQKLFQILPHW
-319 GLPEHEVISTIKS
+319 GLSDHEVLSTIKS
-332 AVASVRPTDMPSQM
+332 AVSSTRPSDIPSQM

-352 LGAAME
+352 LGAAQE
-358 VETEKAEDSPIP
+358 SSIEEADES
-370 TVGNELPGILQDLAD
+370 TVTPLDNELPGFLQELAD
-385 HAPGEFKEATLIAA
+385 HAPEEFKEATLMAA

-406 ATGIRARYNDG
+406 ATGIRAQYRDG
-417 KINSASFI
+417 KLNSPSFI

-440 DEFAL
+440 SEFEL

-461 IAYSLAKKDGQDV
+461 IAYSLAKKNGEDV
-474 ENPCSQIRILEPN
+474 ENPCSQIRIIEPN

-583 VTPVVLPDM
+583 VTPVLLPDM
-592 VGAKMPKFK
+592 VGAKMPHFRA
-601 PWTKD
+601 WTKD
-606 EEERVKRQCLC
+606 EEEQVKRQCLC

-632 ALEEWDEEKRQEY
+632 AIEEWDESKRQEY

-685 FARWYAERCLHYQLQ
+685 FAVWYAERCLHYQL
-700 LYGDKIDALHNGP
+700 LIYGDKIDALHNNTL

-718 KGNVRYL
+718 KGNIRYL
-725 DALPRE
+725 DALPKE
-731 FTKEDLVTLRLANNE
+731 FTKEDLVNMRLANNE
-746 SPVVKTITWRWVKE
+746 SIVVKTIIHRWVKE
-760 GKIEKIDTNLWRK
+760 AKIEKIGTNLWRK
-773 IG
+773 CC

>member
-1 MIALSH
+1 MIQMAS
-7 SFSGKPRQASMAA
+7 SFSGKPRKASMAA
-20 YRQLLAENHV
+20 YRQLLAKNHV

-40 KTLDR
+40 NRLDR

-52 LPLAASFKNGTR
+52 LPLAQSFNNGMR

-72 GLFFLDIDEK
+72 GLFYLDIDEK
-82 GLTEALWNKVREERL
+82 GLTEQLWQKVQDENLIEEY
-97 IQEFRIVYFAESA
+97 RIVYFAESA

-122 GLSIEENI
+122 GATIEEDI
-130 QRLASRLG
+130 QKLASRLG

-153 MVSEQYVRLLDP
+153 MVSEKYVKLLDP
-165 VVFEPLTEE
+165 IVFEEQPSSPKLGDNRGLNEESPLTE
-174 QRQLYSASRMI
+174 
-185 AQKEEDLNAL
+185 K
-195 AQNALVQ
+195 
-202 NALVQNELVQNALVQ
+202 NENGSKTFSDPQ
-217 TTPTPP
+217 PP
-223 NLGGEEDTPAAESAP
+223 NLGGS
-238 TVVMVSP
+238 
-245 PELGGARG
+245 
-253 GLNNSH
+253 N
-259 SCTYKDIPYSQI
+259 YKGIPYENI

-286 EGERNTALYTMSRY
+286 EGERNMALYTMSRY
-300 LRFIC
+300 MRFIC
-305 DFDEQKLFAIIPHW
+305 DFDEQKLFTILPHW
-319 GLPEHEVISTIKS
+319 GLSDHEVQSTIKS
-332 AVASVRPTDMPSQM
+332 AVGSTRPAGIPSM
-346 KEVLSS
+346 MNEVLSS
-352 LGAAME
+352 LGAASE
-358 VETEKAEDSPIP
+358 AGSAESDES
-370 TVGNELPGILQDLAD
+370 TVAPVDNELPGILQDLSD
-385 HAPGEFKEATLIAA
+385 HAPEEFREATLMAA

-406 ATGIRARYNDG
+406 VTGIRAKYRDG
-417 KINSASFI
+417 KLNSPSFI

-440 DEFAL
+440 AEFEL

-461 IAYSLAKKDGQDV
+461 IEYSLAKKNGEEV
-474 ENPCSQIRILEPN
+474 ENPCAQIRIIEPN

-577 SGLVSR
+577 GGLVSR
-583 VTPVVLPDM
+583 VTPVLLPDM
-592 VGAKMPKFK
+592 VGARMPHFK
-601 PWTKD
+601 PWSQED
-606 EEERVKRQCLC
+606 EEKVKRQCLC

-622 GEVDLPLINK
+622 GEVELPLINK
-632 ALEEWDEEKRQEY
+632 AIEAWDEEKRQEY

-675 GRQETERAIK
+675 GRQETERAIR
-685 FARWYAERCLHYQLQ
+685 FAVWYAERCLHYQLQ
-700 LYGDKIDALHNGP
+700 LYGNKIDALHDNAV

-718 KGNVRYL
+718 KGNIRYL
-725 DALPRE
+725 DVLPKE
-731 FTKEDLVTLRLANNE
+731 FTKEDLVNLRLANNE
-746 SPVVKTITWRWVKE
+746 SPVVKTIICRWVKE
-760 GKIEKIDTNLWRK
+760 GLVVKTNANLWQK
-773 IG
+773 IQV

>member
-1 MIALSH
+1 MISVAN

-40 KTLDR
+40 KNLDR

-52 LPLAASFKNGTR
+52 LPLAECFNNGTR

-82 GLTEALWNKVREERL
+82 GLTEQLWQKVQDENL
-97 IQEFRIVYFAESA
+97 IEKFRIVYFAESA

-122 GLSIEENI
+122 GISIEEDI
-130 QRLASRLG
+130 QKLASRLG

-153 MVSEQYVRLLDP
+153 MVSEQYVKLLDP
-165 VVFEPLTEE
+165 IVFEASPNPL
-174 QRQLYSASRMI
+174 
-185 AQKEEDLNAL
+185 QKEGANKEADHPLLLEGA
-195 AQNALVQ
+195 
-202 NALVQNELVQNALVQ
+202 
-217 TTPTPP
+217 
-223 NLGGEEDTPAAESAP
+223 GGGS
-238 TVVMVSP
+238 
-245 PELGGARG
+245 
-253 GLNNSH
+253 
-259 SCTYKDIPYSQI
+259 YKDIPYEKI

-286 EGERNTALYTMSRY
+286 EGERNMALYTMSRY
-300 LRFIC
+300 MRFIC
-305 DFDEQKLFAIIPHW
+305 DFDEQKLFVVLPHW
-319 GLPEHEVISTIKS
+319 GLSDHEAFSTIKS
-332 AVASVRPTDMPSQM
+332 AVGSTRPAGIPSQM
-346 KEVLSS
+346 NEVLST
-352 LGAAME
+352 LGAAIE
-358 VETEKAEDSPIP
+358 AGTETTDDSLITP
-370 TVGNELPGILQDLAD
+370 VDAELPGILQDLSD
-385 HAPGEFKEATLIAA
+385 HAPEEFREATLMAA

-406 ATGIRARYNDG
+406 ATGIRAKYRDG
-417 KINSASFI
+417 KLNSASFI

-440 DEFAL
+440 SEFEL

-474 ENPCSQIRILEPN
+474 ENPCSQIRIIEPN

-547 DSFSGKVTLY
+547 DSISGKVTLY

-583 VTPVVLPDM
+583 VTPVQLPDM
-592 VGAKMPKFK
+592 IGASMPRFK
-601 PWTKD
+601 VWTKD
-606 EEERVKRQCLC
+606 EEEKVKRQCLC

-632 ALEEWDEEKRQEY
+632 AVEAWDESKREEY
-645 LQTLRYSLDVL
+645 LQTLRPSIDVL
-656 RRRAAL
+656 RRRSAL

-675 GRQETERAIK
+675 GRQETERAIR
-685 FARWYAERCLHYQLQ
+685 FAVWYAERCLHYQLQ
-700 LYGDKIDALHNGP
+700 IYGDKIDALYHGM
-713 SPQAS
+713 Q
-718 KGNVRYL
+718 G
-725 DALPRE
+725 
-731 FTKEDLVTLRLANNE
+731 TLANGD
-746 SPVVKTITWRWVKE
+746 SPVVKTVICRWVKE
-760 GKIEKIDTNLWRK
+760 GKVEKIGTNLWQK
-773 IG
+773 NC

>member
-1 MIALSH
+1 MVCICN

-20 YRQLLAENHV
+20 YRQLLAKNHV
-30 EEILQDVKQN
+30 EEILTDVKQN
-40 KTLDR
+40 NRLDR

-52 LPLAASFKNGTR
+52 LPLAASFNNGTR

-72 GLFFLDIDEK
+72 GLYFLDIDEK
-82 GLTEALWNKVREERL
+82 GLTEQLWQKVQDENL
-97 IQEFRIVYFAESA
+97 IEEFRIVYFAESA

-122 GLSIEENI
+122 GLSIEEDI
-130 QRLASRLG
+130 QRLAGRLG
-138 VSYDSHVTDLARCCF
+138 VGYDSHVTDLARCCF
-153 MVSEQYVRLLDP
+153 MVSEQYVKLLDP
-165 VVFEPLTEE
+165 VVFEK
-174 QRQLYSASRMI
+174 SDW
-185 AQKEEDLNAL
+185 KEIPEVSKTPENADNL
-195 AQNALVQ
+195 
-202 NALVQNELVQNALVQ
+202 
-217 TTPTPP
+217 PT
-223 NLGGEEDTPAAESAP
+223 LD
-238 TVVMVSP
+238 
-245 PELGGARG
+245 
-253 GLNNSH
+253 
-259 SCTYKDIPYSQI
+259 YKGIDYEKI
-271 VQALLWKLGYGDAPA
+271 VRALLWKLGYGDAPA
-286 EGERNTALYTMSRY
+286 QGERNMALYTMSRY

-305 DFDEQKLFAIIPHW
+305 DFDEQKLFAILPHW
-319 GLPEHEVISTIKS
+319 GLSDHEVLSTIKS
-332 AVASVRPTDMPSQM
+332 AVGSTRPAGIPSM
-346 KEVLSS
+346 MNEVLSS
-352 LGAAME
+352 LGAAVE
-358 VETEKAEDSPIP
+358 AETETADQSVAP
-370 TVGNELPGILQDLAD
+370 VDAELPGILQVLSD
-385 HAPGEFKEATLIAA
+385 HAPEEFREATLMAA

-406 ATGIRARYNDG
+406 ATGIRAKYRDG
-417 KINSASFI
+417 KLNSPSFI

-440 DEFAL
+440 AEFEL

-461 IAYSLAKKDGQDV
+461 IAYSLAKKNGEEV
-474 ENPCSQIRILEPN
+474 ENPCSQIRIIEPN

-500 KGKHLFT
+500 KDKHLFT

-592 VGAKMPKFK
+592 VGAKMPQFK
-601 PWTKD
+601 AWSQED
-606 EEERVKRQCLC
+606 EEKVKRQCLC

-632 ALEEWDEEKRQEY
+632 AIEEWDEGKRQEY

-675 GRQETERAIK
+675 GRQETERAIR
-685 FARWYAERCLHYQLQ
+685 FALWYAERCLHYQLQ
-700 LYGDKIDALHNGP
+700 LYGDKIDALHNGTL
-713 SPQAS
+713 STQAS
-718 KGNVRYL
+718 KGNIRYL
-725 DALPRE
+725 DALPKE
-731 FTKEDLVTLRLANNE
+731 FTKADLVNLRLANGE
-746 SPVVKTITWRWVKE
+746 SPVVKTIICRWVKE
-760 GKIEKIDTNLWRK
+760 SLIMKIGTNLWQK
-773 IG
+773 IQ

>member
-1 MIALSH
+1 MTFAAAMIQMAS
-7 SFSGKPRQASMAA
+7 SFSGKPRKASMAA
-20 YRQLLAENHV
+20 YRQLLAKNHV

-40 KTLDR
+40 NRLDR

-52 LPLAASFKNGTR
+52 LPLAQSFNNGTR

-72 GLFFLDIDEK
+72 GLFYLDIDEK
-82 GLTEALWNKVREERL
+82 GLTEQLWQKVQDENLIEEY
-97 IQEFRIVYFAESA
+97 RIVYFAESA

-122 GLSIEENI
+122 GATIEEDI
-130 QRLASRLG
+130 QKLASRLG

-153 MVSEQYVRLLDP
+153 MVSEKYVKLLDP
-165 VVFEPLTEE
+165 IVFEEQPSSPKLGDDRGLNEESPLTEKNE
-174 QRQLYSASRMI
+174 NGSETCSAP
-185 AQKEEDLNAL
+185 Q
-195 AQNALVQ
+195 
-202 NALVQNELVQNALVQ
+202 
-217 TTPTPP
+217 PP
-223 NLGGEEDTPAAESAP
+223 NLGGS
-238 TVVMVSP
+238 
-245 PELGGARG
+245 
-253 GLNNSH
+253 N
-259 SCTYKDIPYSQI
+259 YKGIPYENI

-286 EGERNTALYTMSRY
+286 EGERNMALYTMSRY
-300 LRFIC
+300 MRFIC
-305 DFDEQKLFAIIPHW
+305 DFDEQKLFTILPHW
-319 GLPEHEVISTIKS
+319 GLSDHEVQSTIKS
-332 AVASVRPTDMPSQM
+332 AVGSTRPAGIPSM
-346 KEVLSS
+346 MNEVLSS
-352 LGAAME
+352 LGAA
-358 VETEKAEDSPIP
+358 TEAGSAESDES
-370 TVGNELPGILQDLAD
+370 TVAPVDAELPGILQDLSD
-385 HAPGEFKEATLIAA
+385 HAPEEFREATLMAA

-406 ATGIRARYNDG
+406 ATGIRAKYRDG
-417 KINSASFI
+417 KLNSPSFI

-440 DEFAL
+440 AEFEL

-461 IAYSLAKKDGQDV
+461 IEYSLAKKNGEEV
-474 ENPCSQIRILEPN
+474 ENPCAQIRIIEPN

-577 SGLVSR
+577 GGLVSR
-583 VTPVVLPDM
+583 VTPVLLPDM
-592 VGAKMPKFK
+592 VGARMPHFK
-601 PWTKD
+601 PWSQED
-606 EEERVKRQCLC
+606 EEKVKRQCLC

-622 GEVDLPLINK
+622 GEVELPLINK
-632 ALEEWDEEKRQEY
+632 AIEAWDEEKRQEY

-675 GRQETERAIK
+675 GRQETERAIR
-685 FARWYAERCLHYQLQ
+685 FAVWYAERCLHYQLQ
-700 LYGDKIDALHNGP
+700 LYGNKIDALHDNAV

-718 KGNVRYL
+718 KGNIRYL
-725 DALPRE
+725 DVLPKE
-731 FTKEDLVTLRLANNE
+731 FTKEDLVNLRLANNE
-746 SPVVKTITWRWVKE
+746 SPVVKTIICRWVKE
-760 GKIEKIDTNLWRK
+760 GLVVKTNANLWQK
-773 IG
+773 IQV

>member
-1 MIALSH
+1 MISVAN

-40 KTLDR
+40 HNLDR

-52 LPLAASFKNGTR
+52 LPLAESFKNGTR

-72 GLFFLDIDEK
+72 GLYFLDIDEK
-82 GLTEALWNKVREERL
+82 GLTEQLWNKVREENL
-97 IQEFRIVYFAESA
+97 IEAFGIVYFAESA

-122 GLSIEENI
+122 GLSVEEDI
-130 QRLASRLG
+130 QKLASRLG

-153 MVSEQYVRLLDP
+153 MVSEQYVKLLDP
-165 VVFEPLTEE
+165 VVFEASPNPL
-174 QRQLYSASRMI
+174 
-185 AQKEEDLNAL
+185 QKEGANKEADLPLLLEGA
-195 AQNALVQ
+195 
-202 NALVQNELVQNALVQ
+202 
-217 TTPTPP
+217 
-223 NLGGEEDTPAAESAP
+223 GGGS
-238 TVVMVSP
+238 
-245 PELGGARG
+245 
-253 GLNNSH
+253 
-259 SCTYKDIPYSQI
+259 YKDIPYEKI

-286 EGERNTALYTMSRY
+286 EGERNMALYTMSRY
-300 LRFIC
+300 MRFIC
-305 DFDEQKLFAIIPHW
+305 DFDEQKLFVVVPHW
-319 GLPEHEVISTIKS
+319 GLSDHEVVSTIKS
-332 AVASVRPTDMPSQM
+332 AVGSTRPAEMPSLM
-346 KEVLSS
+346 KEVLAS
-352 LGAAME
+352 LGAMME
-358 VETEKAEDSPIP
+358 AEDEDPEASLASP
-370 TVGNELPGILQDLAD
+370 VDSELPGLLQELAD
-385 HAPGEFKEATLIAA
+385 HAPEEFKEATLIAA

-406 ATGIRARYNDG
+406 ATGIRAKYRDG
-417 KINSASFI
+417 KLNSPSFI

-440 DEFAL
+440 NVFEL

-461 IAYSLAKKDGQDV
+461 IAYSLAQNSGQDV
-474 ENPCSQIRILEPN
+474 ENPCSNIRIIEPT
-487 IGVSAFLERALYA
+487 IGVTAFLERALYA

-547 DSFSGKVTLY
+547 DSISGKVTLY

-583 VTPVVLPDM
+583 VTPVQLPDM
-592 VGAKMPKFK
+592 IGASMPRFK
-601 PWTKD
+601 VWTKD
-606 EEERVKRQCLC
+606 EEEKVKRQCLC

-632 ALEEWDEEKRQEY
+632 AIEAWDESKREEY
-645 LQTLRYSLDVL
+645 LQTLRYSLDVF

-675 GRQETERAIK
+675 DRQETERAIR
-685 FARWYAERCLHYQLQ
+685 FAVWYAERCLHYQLQ
-700 LYGDKIDALHNGP
+700 IYGDKIDALYHGM
-713 SPQAS
+713 QGTKAS
-718 KGNVRYL
+718 KSNIRYL
-725 DALPRE
+725 DTLPKE
-731 FTKEDLVTLRLANNE
+731 FTKEDLVALRLVNGD
-746 SPVVKTITWRWVKE
+746 SPVVKTVICRWVKE
-760 GKIEKIDTNLWRK
+760 GKVKKIGTNLWQK
-773 IG
+773 NC